1 MVSTAPGAADSAL
14 VGLNEFSCIVPIYG
28 VITTSWFTEITPGSE
43 FRHRTCEHEA
53 TESLPGTFHKSFF
66 DTRSNR
72 ICADDME
79 ELTPKAARI
88 NHRYLIRNTLGKMQI
103 K

>member
-1 MVSTAPGAADSAL
+1 MVLSQL
-14 VGLNEFSCIVPIYG
+14 
-28 VITTSWFTEITPGSE
+28 PGSLKLHLAQNLDTG
-43 FRHRTCEHEA
+43 RVHEA

-88 NHRYLIRNTLGKMQI
+88 NHRSLIRNTLGKMQI
-103 K
+103 KEKLPYFQ